1 MMTNIDSQAE
11 IWQTNTDQELRQLK
25 QETVERII
33 NKMKEDK
40 QNDIFLHL
48 WKDLVTDYL
57 LYDEESSDKIHDFFL
72 WISINLFS
80 ASAKQL
86 KDIREKIRNSHTKEE
101 LDNLEKSITEE
112 FNKWWNRQE
121 TIASTSTAA
130 GSWLNGATS
139 NEVES
144 TWTTTKVW
152 NNPWETLESAKV
164 WRAAN
169 VPKNERMKR
178 LFPQWTPKTEKE
190 MKQYLT
196 TIKVP
201 IYTAEWKTK
210 KMKLTIH
217 KRLSEEFEKV
227 FEEMYNKR
235 IPVNPEKTWWFNW
248 RKMRRWSKMSHHSY
262 WSAVDVNYDVNG
274 WVYGKTDKNS
284 PYFNDNETVAI
295 WKKHGFYRWW
305 DRSSK
310 SNDPMHFTY
319 MNA

>member
-1 MMTNIDSQAE
+1 MTNIDSQTE

-57 LYDEESSDKIHDFFL
+57 LDDEESSDKINDFFL

-80 ASAKQL
+80 DSAKQL

-101 LDNLEKSITEE
+101 LDSLEKSITEE
-112 FNKWWNRQE
+112 LNKWWNRQE
-121 TIASTSTAA
+121 SIASTSIVA
-130 GSWLNGATS
+130 GGWSNSVIS

-144 TWTTTKVW
+144 TWTTDNVW
-152 NNPWETLESAKV
+152 NNTWEILESAKV
-164 WRAAN
+164 WEAAN

-217 KRLSEEFEKV
+217 KRLSEELEKI
-227 FEEMYNKR
+227 FEEMYNKK

-248 RKMRRWSKMSHHSY
+248 RKMRRWSKISHHSY
-262 WSAVDVNYDVNG
+262 WSAIDVNYDVNG
-274 WVYGKTDKNS
+274 GVYGKTDKNS

-305 DRSSK
+305 DRSNK